1 MWKRRVNKYI
11 KEKQRREL
19 LNDVKNYKK
28 LNHQEMSKETFEQKP
43 FLRSLSLENSR
54 MKYKVISNVIPTVRS
69 HFSRKYRP
77 RSLTCPGCT
86 PTHVPNNQE
95 VPKDTTEH
103 ILLTC
108 DAYSDLKDE
117 EFDHNNDRML
127 AEFFRKVV
135 QRRLEEGED

>member
-1 MWKRRVNKYI
+1 M
-11 KEKQRREL
+11 L
-19 LNDVKNYKK
+19 
-28 LNHQEMSKETFEQKP
+28 KETFEQKP

-86 PTHVPNNQE
+86 PTHTQNNQE